1 MMKEEKASHR
11 TQNITE
17 SLANNS
23 YFRSVLSKLKFIR
36 KFCWQV
42 KHSRKLT
49 SNLKLSPAP
58 PHMLDNPLSRN
69 LVEFSDDRVTI
80 LSLSDMKDPR
90 PVKQKLFA
98 IQIEFKVLWRIVVV
112 AGWIGL
118 FL

>member
-1 MMKEEKASHR
+1 
-11 TQNITE
+11 
-17 SLANNS
+17 
-23 YFRSVLSKLKFIR
+23 
-36 KFCWQV
+36 
-42 KHSRKLT
+42 
-49 SNLKLSPAP
+49 
-58 PHMLDNPLSRN
+58 MLDNPLSRN

-80 LSLSDMKDPR
+80 LSLSDMLDPR